1 MVLKVTHKTDMARR
15 SAPSKKSKKKM
26 KQEYQGKRK
35 DNYKKKKASSKVEC
49 SICFSMVDNC
59 SDNSVTCGR
68 TVHSICGA
76 CKLQCRDAGSNQC
89 PMCRSHPLKM
99 PISQY
104 VNIKI
109 LPVGLKYEKP
119 YTTYYDM
126 KISPTER
133 RRFFRASSPYNVP
146 FTCNTNKIVRQRRN
160 WTGRHLD
167 INSNNW
173 ITPARARHYNGEYS
187 DSDSDSMPSTLAL
200 VEAYDSSDDSDTDS
214 DEELYD
220 IAAEVERIVMG
231 YD

>member
-15 SAPSKKSKKKM
+15 SAPSKNAKKKM
-26 KQEYQGKRK
+26 KMEYKGKRK
-35 DNYKKKKASSKVEC
+35 DNFKKKKASSKVEC

-59 SDNSVTCGR
+59 SDNSVTCGN
-68 TVHSICGA
+68 TIHHICGA
-76 CKLQCRDAGSNQC
+76 CKLQCRDAGSYQC
-89 PMCRSHPLKM
+89 PLCRAHPLKM
-99 PISQY
+99 PIAQD

-119 YTTYYDM
+119 YTTYFDM
-126 KISPTER
+126 KLSPTER
-133 RRFFRASSPYNVP
+133 RRYFRASSPYNVP

-160 WTGRHLD
+160 WTNRHLD
-167 INSNNW
+167 INNNNW
-173 ITPARARHYNGEYS
+173 FTPARVRHYNGEYS
-187 DSDSDSMPSTLAL
+187 DSDSMPSTLTL
-200 VEAYDSSDDSDTDS
+200 VEAYDSSDDSET